1 MGKLLRLTHKIHNT
15 PHLMAHGQFSE
26 VLEYLRLRNEGIVEL
41 AVAGGRERDARSL
54 AYNPDT
60 RIGLL
65 SIEGPLTY
73 LEYEPMCGAEPTSY
87 QKLESEAAAM
97 LKAGATRLVFD
108 VDSGGGEAY
117 SMMETAR
124 NIRRMADEH
133 GAKIYAYVDG
143 MSASAAYGLS
153 AIADEI
159 IANPMA
165 EVGSIGVVV
174 SLANYS
180 EAEKKFGLE
189 RTFIFAGDSK
199 VPYDADGKFT
209 EAFLADIQA
218 KVDDLYVSFVSHV
231 AEMRG
236 ISEEAVRETQAKVF
250 SANKALELGLIDKV
264 MTRLEFN
271 DYLAD
276 ELNNVGTSSM
286 SLSKMFGLNT
296 NSPSQEVNME
306 EIVKL
311 QEQLAAATSLQA
323 ETAEKLATVEAA
335 LAEATEQLA
344 VAHAALDEVA
354 KKEHEALEAA
364 KAATAQARKDR
375 LVAALGAEQAE
386 VVFSA
391 IGELPDAAFEA
402 VVKGYEAKAVE
413 EEDSALFAEVGVG
426 ADGEVATDSISLVAQ
441 MIANRAK
448 K

>member
-15 PHLMAHGQFSE
+15 PHLMAHSQFTE
-26 VLEYLRLRNEGIVEL
+26 VLEYLHLRNEGLVEM

-65 SIEGPLTY
+65 AIEGPLTY

-153 AIADEI
+153 VIADEI

-189 RTFIFAGDSK
+189 RSFIFAGDSK

-271 DYLAD
+271 DYLSD

-286 SLSKMFGLNT
+286 SLSKMFGLKT
-296 NSPSQEVNME
+296 TSQEVNME
-306 EIVKL
+306 EIVQL
-311 QEQLAAATSLQA
+311 QDQLSAATALQA
-323 ETAEKLATVEAA
+323 ETAEKLAAIEAA
-335 LAEATEQLA
+335 LAETQAQLS
-344 VAHAALDEVA
+344 VANAALEEVA

-386 VVFSA
+386 VVYAA
-391 IGELPDAAFEA
+391 IGEMPDAAFDV
-402 VVKGYEAKAVE
+402 VVKGYEAKSVQ
-413 EEDSALFAEVGVG
+413 EEDSALFTEVGVG